1 MSMAKHY
8 SHSFEFKHQIAQW
21 FIAGETQDSLRDI
34 EPEAVNRASSASP
47 QYYISPGSKI
57 GAGSYPET

>member
-8 SHSFEFKHQIAQW
+8 SHSVEFKHQMAQGV
-21 FIAGETQDSLRDI
+21 IVGETQDSLRDI
-34 EPEAVNRASSASP
+34 DPEAVNRASSASP
-47 QYYISPGSKI
+47 QYRISPGSKI